1 MEDSILLSI
10 KKLLGPMAEYEVFE
24 LDIMMHINSAF
35 SVLTQL
41 GVGPSE
47 GFFIKDANDLWSDFI
62 QSPKLEM
69 VKTYIYL
76 KVKLVF
82 DPPSSSAVLES
93 MNRQISEFE
102 WRLNSAAEEHIP

>member
-1 MEDSILLSI
+1 MKESILLAV
-10 KKLLGPMAEYEVFE
+10 KKMLGLTPEYEVFD
-24 LDIMMHINSAF
+24 LDIIMHVNSAF

-41 GVGPSE
+41 GIGPSE

-69 VKTYIYL
+69 VKTYVYL
-76 KVKLVF
+76 KVRLMF
-82 DPPSSSAVLES
+82 DPPSSSAVMES

-102 WRLNSAAEEHIP
+102 WRLNVAAEEHIP